1 MLPRCCKWPLS
12 SIFFVAT
19 FIHRP
24 FARWRHLT
32 TTNRILFSFFLGNNK
47 RLNSEETLRFHVSTA
62 GKKKNVNNFPVL
74 VSLAAV
80 FSIVTQRSSPQEERC
95 VTILKTA
102 ARETIPVHDC
112 TQEQNFGL
120 SLFFH
125 RSTMEMAVTFKKD
138 NFATMVMRR
147 HTSPPLY

>member
-1 MLPRCCKWPLS
+1 MQVPQ
-12 SIFFVAT
+12 
-19 FIHRP
+19 
-24 FARWRHLT
+24 
-32 TTNRILFSFFLGNNK
+32 G
-47 RLNSEETLRFHVSTA
+47 
-62 GKKKNVNNFPVL
+62 KKNVNDFPL
-74 VSLAAV
+74 
-80 FSIVTQRSSPQEERC
+80 
-95 VTILKTA
+95 
-102 ARETIPVHDC
+102 HDC